1 MIKKY
6 FLFVLFVFI
15 ALCTFAEDMDYAH
28 LAVYDDMNKNFFEKL
43 VFDEEATYMICTGED
58 SRQYMSEEKGRKIF
72 LKALNNWRERTKKFI
87 VKNGVEGEGVDIS
100 AALNGI

>member
-1 MIKKY
+1 
-6 FLFVLFVFI
+6 
-15 ALCTFAEDMDYAH
+15 
-28 LAVYDDMNKNFFEKL
+28 
-43 VFDEEATYMICTGED
+43 
-58 SRQYMSEEKGRKIF
+58 MSEEKGRKIF